1 MQDGTLILIAGSLLA
16 LGIGATLL
24 AGRLR
29 VPGLVLFLV
38 LGMAIGSD
46 GLGLITFGATESDV
60 ELARTIGI
68 IALALILFEGG
79 LGAGWSEIRP
89 VLRGAL
95 PLATFGT
102 LITAV
107 VTGLL
112 AHLLFD
118 LSVLEGLLLG
128 SVIGSTDSAA
138 IFSVLRG
145 SSIKRKIARTL
156 EAESG
161 FNDPIAV
168 LLVLGFIAWIQSPN
182 GYGVAD
188 MLVSMVQQLSIGAA
202 AGFVVGSAA
211 VAAFRRVAFATTGLY
226 PVASI
231 ATAAIAFGAA
241 DQLGGSGF
249 LSVYMA
255 GLSLGSARIPARR
268 TIDDFHAGLAW
279 VAQIALFFTLGL
291 LVFPSELGGIALQG
305 LALALVLTLVARPVA
320 TFLTTIPSGYSAREA
335 TLLSWSGLRGAVPVV
350 FATFPVI
357 DGVPHAEELFNL
369 VFFVVITS
377 ALVQGATINPLA
389 RFLKL
394 TSRTEAVPPPVMEVG
409 TIRRLGAEVL
419 EFPVNED
426 HALVGRLVNELG
438 LPRDALVNVIVR
450 DDEALLPRGSTEVV
464 AGDRLHILVREK
476 ARGEVEAL
484 FERWRDGPIASTPE
498 RIAAPQGRSPIFSV
512 RPWRDEDGDP
522 AAPERIADVAVNRT
536 LRTRREARGALLVLA
551 DGRLA
556 VTGEGIVA
564 TGSPRQLVRFCRDR
578 VGRAQSPQ
586 AKAWWQEVAGAVL
599 QSSAP

>member
-1 MQDGTLILIAGSLLA
+1 MHDGTLILIAGSLLA

-46 GLGLITFGATESDV
+46 GLGLITFGSTESDV

-95 PLATFGT
+95 PLATLGT
-102 LITAV
+102 LVTAAI
-107 VTGLL
+107 TGLL
-112 AHLLFD
+112 SHALLGFT
-118 LSVLEGLLLG
+118 VLEGLLLG
-128 SVIGSTDSAA
+128 SVIASTDSAA

-145 SSIKRKIARTL
+145 SNIRRKLARTL

-168 LLVLGFIAWIQSPN
+168 LLVLGFIGWIQAPDD
-182 GYGVAD
+182 YGVAD
-188 MLVSMVQQLSIGAA
+188 MAVLMVEQLSIGAL
-202 AGFVVGSAA
+202 AGFAVGAAA
-211 VAAFRRVAFATTGLY
+211 VAAFRKVAFATTGLY

-231 ATAAIAFGAA
+231 ATAAIAFGSA

-291 LVFPSELGGIALQG
+291 LVFPSELGGVAVEG
-305 LALALVLTLVARPVA
+305 LVLAIVLTLIARPIA
-320 TFLTTIPSGYSAREA
+320 TLASIGLAGYSPREMA
-335 TLLSWSGLRGAVPVV
+335 LVSWSGLRGALPVV

-357 DGVPHAEELFNL
+357 EGVRHAEELFNL

-389 RFLKL
+389 RLLKL

-419 EFPVNED
+419 EFPVRED
-426 HALVGRLVNELG
+426 HALVGRLINELG

-464 AGDRLHILVREK
+464 AGDRLHILVREN
-476 ARGEVEAL
+476 ARAEVESL